1 MTIRLD
7 SLNPLQLDCLKEL
20 GNIGAGNSATA
31 LSQILNKKVDMSVP
45 RVKVYPIN
53 EIPELFGGSEN
64 IVVGVLLRMFGDMQG
79 SLMFLMDEDSAKK
92 LLTDMMLG
100 QEIDDLTS
108 ELPMSAIME
117 VGNIIS
123 SSYLNS
129 LSFFSKLTI
138 IPSTPAFAYDMAGA
152 ILGTILYEVSELS
165 DQVLL
170 IETDFLGNGEAVKGH
185 FFVLPDLPSLGVL
198 LKAVGVDG

>member
-100 QEIDDLTS
+100 EEVEDLTS

>member
-7 SLNPLQLDCLKEL
+7 RLNPLQLDALKEL

-31 LSQILNKKVDMSVP
+31 LSQIISKKIDMSVP
-45 RVKVYPIN
+45 RVKVYSIY

-79 SLMFLMDEDSAKK
+79 SLMFLLDEESAKK
-92 LLTDMMLG
+92 LLSDMMLG
-100 QEIDDLTS
+100 QEVENLTE
-108 ELPMSAIME
+108 ELPMSAMME

-123 SSYLNS
+123 SSYLNA

-170 IETDFLGNGEAVKGH
+170 IETDFLGNGEAIRGH
-185 FFVLPDLPSLGVL
+185 FFVLPDLPSLGIL
-198 LKAVGVDG
+198 LKAVGVE

>member
-7 SLNPLQLDCLKEL
+7 SLNPMQLDALKEL

-53 EIPELFGGSEN
+53 EIPELFGGEEN

-79 SLMFLMDEDSAKK
+79 SLMFLMDEESAKK

-129 LSFFSKLTI
+129 LSFFSRLTI

-198 LKAVGVDG
+198 LKAVGVDE

>member
-1 MTIRLD
+1 MPIRLD
-7 SLNPLQLDCLKEL
+7 RLNPLQLDALKEL

-31 LSQILNKKVDMSVP
+31 LSQIISKKIDMSVP
-45 RVKVYPIN
+45 RVKVYSIY

-79 SLMFLMDEDSAKK
+79 SLMFLLDEESARK
-92 LLTDMMLG
+92 LLSDMMLG
-100 QEIDDLTS
+100 QEVGNLTD
-108 ELPMSAIME
+108 ELPMSAMME

-123 SSYLNS
+123 SSYLNA
-129 LSFFSKLTI
+129 LSFFSNLTI

-170 IETDFLGNGEAVKGH
+170 IETDFLGNGEAIRGH
-185 FFVLPDLPSLGVL
+185 FFVLPDLPSLGIL
-198 LKAVGVDG
+198 LKAVGVE

>member
-7 SLNPLQLDCLKEL
+7 RLNPLQLDALKEL

-31 LSQILNKKVDMSVP
+31 LSQIIIKKIDMSVP
-45 RVKVYPIN
+45 RVKVYSIY
-53 EIPELFGGSEN
+53 EIPELFGGSES

-79 SLMFLMDEDSAKK
+79 SLMFLLDEESARK
-92 LLTDMMLG
+92 LLSDMMLG
-100 QEIDDLTS
+100 QEVGNLTD
-108 ELPMSAIME
+108 ELPMSAMME

-123 SSYLNS
+123 SSYLNA
-129 LSFFSKLTI
+129 LSFFSNLTI

-170 IETDFLGNGEAVKGH
+170 IETDFLGNGEAIRGH
-185 FFVLPDLPSLGVL
+185 FFVLPDLPSLGIL
-198 LKAVGVDG
+198 LKAVGVE

>member
-7 SLNPLQLDCLKEL
+7 RLNPLQLDALKEL

-31 LSQILNKKVDMSVP
+31 LSQIISKKIDMSVP
-45 RVKVYPIN
+45 RVKVYSIY

-79 SLMFLMDEDSAKK
+79 SLMFLLDEESARK
-92 LLTDMMLG
+92 LLSDMMLG
-100 QEIDDLTS
+100 QEVGNLTD
-108 ELPMSAIME
+108 ELPMSAMME

-123 SSYLNS
+123 SSYLNA
-129 LSFFSKLTI
+129 LSFFSNLTI
-138 IPSTPAFAYDMAGA
+138 IPSTPAFAYDIAGA

-170 IETDFLGNGEAVKGH
+170 IETDFLGNGEAIRGH
-185 FFVLPDLPSLGVL
+185 FFVLPDLPSLGIL
-198 LKAVGVDG
+198 LKAVGVE

>member
-7 SLNPLQLDCLKEL
+7 SLNPLQLDALKEL

-79 SLMFLMDEDSAKK
+79 SLMFLMDEIEAKK
-92 LLTDMMLG
+92 LLQDMMFG
-100 QEIDDLTS
+100 QVIEDLTS

-138 IPSTPAFAYDMAGA
+138 VPSTPAFAYDMAGA
-152 ILGTILYEVSELS
+152 ILGAILYEVSELS

-170 IETDFLGNGEAVKGH
+170 IETDFLGNGEAIKGH

-198 LKAVGVDG
+198 LKAVGVE

>member
-7 SLNPLQLDCLKEL
+7 RLNPLQLDALKEL

-31 LSQILNKKVDMSVP
+31 LSQIISKKIDMSVP
-45 RVKVYPIN
+45 RVKVYSIY

-79 SLMFLMDEDSAKK
+79 SLMFLLDEESARK
-92 LLTDMMLG
+92 LLSDMMLG
-100 QEIDDLTS
+100 QEVGNLTD
-108 ELPMSAIME
+108 ELPMSAMME

-123 SSYLNS
+123 SSYLNA
-129 LSFFSKLTI
+129 LSFFSNLTI

-170 IETDFLGNGEAVKGH
+170 IETDFLGNGEAIRGH
-185 FFVLPDLPSLGVL
+185 FFVLPDLPSLGIL
-198 LKAVGVDG
+198 LKAVGEE

>member
-7 SLNPLQLDCLKEL
+7 SLNPMPLDALKEL

-79 SLMFLMDEDSAKK
+79 SLMFLLDEESAKK
-92 LLTDMMLG
+92 LLADMMLG

-129 LSFFSKLTI
+129 LSFFSRLTI

-198 LKAVGVDG
+198 LKAVGVDE

>member
-7 SLNPLQLDCLKEL
+7 SLNPLQLDALKEL

-79 SLMFLMDEDSAKK
+79 SLMFLMDEIEAKK
-92 LLTDMMLG
+92 LLQDMMFG
-100 QEIDDLTS
+100 EVIEDLTS

-138 IPSTPAFAYDMAGA
+138 VTSTPAFAYDMAGA
-152 ILGTILYEVSELS
+152 ILGAILYEVSELS

-170 IETDFLGNGEAVKGH
+170 IETDFLGNGEAIKGH

-198 LKAVGVDG
+198 LKAVGVE

>member
-7 SLNPLQLDCLKEL
+7 RLNPLQLDALKEL

-31 LSQILNKKVDMSVP
+31 LSQIISKKIDMSVP
-45 RVKVYPIN
+45 RVKVYSIY

-79 SLMFLMDEDSAKK
+79 SLMFLLDEESARK
-92 LLTDMMLG
+92 LLSDMMLG
-100 QEIDDLTS
+100 QEVGNLTD
-108 ELPMSAIME
+108 ELPMSAMME

-123 SSYLNS
+123 SSYLNA
-129 LSFFSKLTI
+129 LSFFSNLTI

-170 IETDFLGNGEAVKGH
+170 IETDFLGNGEAIRGH
-185 FFVLPDLPSLGVL
+185 FFVLPDLPSLGIL
-198 LKAVGVDG
+198 LKAVVVE

>member
-1 MTIRLD
+1 MTIKLD
-7 SLNPLQLDCLKEL
+7 NLTPLQLDALKEL
-20 GNIGAGNSATA
+20 GNIGAGNAATA
-31 LSQILNKKVDMSVP
+31 LSQILSKKVDMSVP
-45 RVKVYPIN
+45 RVKVYPIY

-79 SLMFLMDEDSAKK
+79 SLMFLLEEEGARK
-92 LLTDMMLG
+92 LLSDMLLG
-100 QEIDDLTS
+100 QEVEDLTS
-108 ELPMSAIME
+108 EIPMSAIME

-165 DQVLL
+165 DQLLL
-170 IETDFLGNGEAVKGH
+170 IETDFLGNGEAIRGH
-185 FFVLPDLPSLGVL
+185 FFVLPDIPSLSVL
-198 LKAVGVDG
+198 LKSVGVAE

>member
-7 SLNPLQLDCLKEL
+7 RLNPLQLDALKEL
-20 GNIGAGNSATA
+20 GNMGAGNSATA
-31 LSQILNKKVDMSVP
+31 LSQIISKKIDMSVP
-45 RVKVYPIN
+45 RVKVYSIY

-79 SLMFLMDEDSAKK
+79 SLMFLLDEESARK
-92 LLTDMMLG
+92 LLSDMMLG
-100 QEIDDLTS
+100 QEVGNLTD
-108 ELPMSAIME
+108 ELPMSAMME

-123 SSYLNS
+123 SSYLNA
-129 LSFFSKLTI
+129 LSFFSNLTI

-170 IETDFLGNGEAVKGH
+170 IETDFLGNGEAIRGH
-185 FFVLPDLPSLGVL
+185 FFVLPDLPSLGIL
-198 LKAVGVDG
+198 LKAVGVE

>member
-7 SLNPLQLDCLKEL
+7 SLNPMQLDALKEL

-79 SLMFLMDEDSAKK
+79 SLMFLLDEESAKK
-92 LLTDMMLG
+92 LLADMMLG

-129 LSFFSKLTI
+129 LSFFSRLTI

-198 LKAVGVDG
+198 LKAVGVDE

>member
-7 SLNPLQLDCLKEL
+7 RLNPLQLDALKEL

-31 LSQILNKKVDMSVP
+31 LSQIISKKIDMSVP
-45 RVKVYPIN
+45 RVKVYSIY

-79 SLMFLMDEDSAKK
+79 SLMFLLDEESARK
-92 LLTDMMLG
+92 LLSDMMLG
-100 QEIDDLTS
+100 QEVGNLTD
-108 ELPMSAIME
+108 ELPMSAMME

-123 SSYLNS
+123 SSYLNA
-129 LSFFSKLTI
+129 LSFFSNLTI

-170 IETDFLGNGEAVKGH
+170 IETDFLGNGEAIRGH
-185 FFVLPDLPSLGVL
+185 FFVLPDLPSLGIL
-198 LKAVGVDG
+198 LKAVGAE

>member
-1 MTIRLD
+1 MTIKLNRL
-7 SLNPLQLDCLKEL
+7 SLMQLDALKEL
-20 GNIGAGNSATA
+20 GNIGAGNAATA

-45 RVKVYPIN
+45 RVKVYPIE

-79 SLMFLMDEDSAKK
+79 SLMFLLDEESALK
-92 LLTDMMLG
+92 LLDMMMLPDI
-100 QEIDDLTS
+100 QQVTDDIA
-108 ELPMSAIME
+108 MSAIME

-129 LSFFSKLTI
+129 LSFFSSLTI
-138 IPSTPAFAYDMAGA
+138 VPSTPGFAYDMAGA
-152 ILGTILYEVSELS
+152 ILGTILFEVSEMS

-170 IETDFLGNGEAVKGH
+170 IETDFLGNGEAIKGH
-185 FFVLPDLPSLGVL
+185 FFVLPDLQSLGIL
-198 LKAVGVDG
+198 LKSVGVE

>member
-7 SLNPLQLDCLKEL
+7 SLNPLQLDALKEL

-64 IVVGVLLRMFGDMQG
+64 IVVGVLLKMFGDMQG

-100 QEIDDLTS
+100 QEIDNLTE

-185 FFVLPDLPSLGVL
+185 FFVLPDLPSLGIL
-198 LKAVGVDG
+198 LKAVGVDE

>member
-7 SLNPLQLDCLKEL
+7 RLNPLQLDALKEL

-31 LSQILNKKVDMSVP
+31 LSQIISKKIDMSVP
-45 RVKVYPIN
+45 RVKVYSIY

-79 SLMFLMDEDSAKK
+79 SLMFLLDEESARK
-92 LLTDMMLG
+92 LLSDMMLG
-100 QEIDDLTS
+100 QEVGNLTD
-108 ELPMSAIME
+108 ELPMSAMME
-117 VGNIIS
+117 VGDIIS
-123 SSYLNS
+123 SSYLNA
-129 LSFFSKLTI
+129 LSFFSNLTI

-170 IETDFLGNGEAVKGH
+170 IETDFLGNGEAIRGH
-185 FFVLPDLPSLGVL
+185 FFVLPDLPSLGIL
-198 LKAVGVDG
+198 LKAVGVE

>member
-7 SLNPLQLDCLKEL
+7 SLNPLQLDALKEL

-79 SLMFLMDEDSAKK
+79 SLMFLMDEIEAKK
-92 LLTDMMLG
+92 LLQDMMFG
-100 QEIDDLTS
+100 EVIEDLTS

-138 IPSTPAFAYDMAGA
+138 VLSTPAFAYDMAGA
-152 ILGTILYEVSELS
+152 ILGAILYEVSELS

-170 IETDFLGNGEAVKGH
+170 IETDFLGNGEAIKGH

-198 LKAVGVDG
+198 LKAVGVE

>member
-7 SLNPLQLDCLKEL
+7 RLNPLQLDALKEL

-31 LSQILNKKVDMSVP
+31 LSHIISKKIDMSVP
-45 RVKVYPIN
+45 RVKVYSIY

-79 SLMFLMDEDSAKK
+79 SLMFLLDEESARK
-92 LLTDMMLG
+92 LLSDMMLG
-100 QEIDDLTS
+100 QEVGNLTD
-108 ELPMSAIME
+108 ELPMSAMME

-123 SSYLNS
+123 SSYLNA
-129 LSFFSKLTI
+129 LSFFSNLTI

-170 IETDFLGNGEAVKGH
+170 IETDFLGNGEAIRGH
-185 FFVLPDLPSLGVL
+185 FFVLPDLPSLGIL
-198 LKAVGVDG
+198 LKAVGVE

>member
-1 MTIRLD
+1 MTIKLD
-7 SLNPLQLDCLKEL
+7 SLSPLQLDCLKEL

-79 SLMFLMDEDSAKK
+79 SLMFLMDEESAKK

-100 QEIDDLTS
+100 TEVENLTD

-170 IETDFLGNGEAVKGH
+170 IETDFLGNGEAIKGH

-198 LKAVGVDG
+198 LKAVGVDE

>member
-7 SLNPLQLDCLKEL
+7 RLNPLQLDALKEL

-31 LSQILNKKVDMSVP
+31 LSQIISKKIDMSVP
-45 RVKVYPIN
+45 RVKVYSIY

-79 SLMFLMDEDSAKK
+79 SLMFLLDEESARK
-92 LLTDMMLG
+92 LLSDMMLG
-100 QEIDDLTS
+100 QEVGNLTD
-108 ELPMSAIME
+108 ELPMSAMME

-123 SSYLNS
+123 SSYLNA
-129 LSFFSKLTI
+129 LSFFSNLTI

-170 IETDFLGNGEAVKGH
+170 IETDFLGNGEAIRGH
-185 FFVLPDLPSLGVL
+185 FFVLPDLPSLAIL
-198 LKAVGVDG
+198 LKAVGVE

>member
-7 SLNPLQLDCLKEL
+7 RLNPLQLDALKEL

-31 LSQILNKKVDMSVP
+31 LSQIISKKIDMSVP
-45 RVKVYPIN
+45 RVKVYSIY

-79 SLMFLMDEDSAKK
+79 SLMFLLDEESARK
-92 LLTDMMLG
+92 LLSDMMLG
-100 QEIDDLTS
+100 QEVGNLTD
-108 ELPMSAIME
+108 ELPMSAMME

-123 SSYLNS
+123 SSYLNA
-129 LSFFSKLTI
+129 LSFFSNLTI
-138 IPSTPAFAYDMAGA
+138 IPATPAFAYDMAGA

-170 IETDFLGNGEAVKGH
+170 IETDFLGNGEAIRGH
-185 FFVLPDLPSLGVL
+185 FFVLPDLPSLGIL
-198 LKAVGVDG
+198 LKAVGVE

>member
-7 SLNPLQLDCLKEL
+7 RLNPLQLDALKEL

-31 LSQILNKKVDMSVP
+31 LSQIISKKIDMSVP
-45 RVKVYPIN
+45 RVKVYSIY

-64 IVVGVLLRMFGDMQG
+64 IVVGVLLRMFGDMQE
-79 SLMFLMDEDSAKK
+79 SLMFLLDEESARK
-92 LLTDMMLG
+92 LLSDMMLG
-100 QEIDDLTS
+100 QEVGNLTD
-108 ELPMSAIME
+108 ELPMSAMME

-123 SSYLNS
+123 SSYLNA
-129 LSFFSKLTI
+129 LSFFSNLTI

-170 IETDFLGNGEAVKGH
+170 IETDFLGNGEAIRGH
-185 FFVLPDLPSLGVL
+185 FFVLPDLPSLGIL
-198 LKAVGVDG
+198 LKAVGVE

>member
-7 SLNPLQLDCLKEL
+7 RLNPLQLDALKEL

-31 LSQILNKKVDMSVP
+31 LSQIISKKIDMSVP
-45 RVKVYPIN
+45 RVKVYSIY

-79 SLMFLMDEDSAKK
+79 SLMFLLVEESARK
-92 LLTDMMLG
+92 LLSDMMLG
-100 QEIDDLTS
+100 QEVGNLTD
-108 ELPMSAIME
+108 ELPMSAMME

-123 SSYLNS
+123 SSYLNG
-129 LSFFSKLTI
+129 LCFFSNLTI

-170 IETDFLGNGEAVKGH
+170 IETDFLGNGEAIRGH
-185 FFVLPDLPSLGVL
+185 FFVLPDLPSLGIL
-198 LKAVGVDG
+198 LKAVGVE

>member
-7 SLNPLQLDCLKEL
+7 SLNAIQLDALKEL

-31 LSQILNKKVDMSVP
+31 LSQILSKKIDMSVP
-45 RVKVYPIN
+45 RVKVYPIY

-64 IVVGVLLRMFGDMQG
+64 IVVGVLLKMFGDMQG
-79 SLMFLMDEDSAKK
+79 SLMFLMDEESAKR
-92 LLTDMMLG
+92 LLNDMMFGQEVENLTD
-100 QEIDDLTS
+100 
-108 ELPMSAIME
+108 ELPMSAMME

-123 SSYLNS
+123 SSYLNA

-152 ILGTILYEVSELS
+152 ILGTILYEVGELS

-170 IETDFLGNGEAVKGH
+170 IETDFLGNGEAIKGH

-198 LKAVGVDG
+198 LKAVGVE